1 MCNNYIPV
9 QAQLLRDVY
18 GVEPPAAAYPPETW
32 PDYMAPIVR
41 LDAAGGRQAVLGNF
55 GMMPK
60 SRIPSGVKPFDTTN
74 ARSETVGERRTF
86 SAAWKNGQLCLA
98 PASAL
103 FEPNYESGPKSVR
116 YRIWARDQENFAIA
130 GLWRD
135 WPDGFTSWTM
145 LTVNAENHPLMRR
158 MHAPGKEK
166 RSVVILHRD
175 QWDDWLNCSDPE
187 VARTFLNLYPADLMD
202 TEPAPRA
209 SRKSKPHQASDQ
221 ATPDLPF

>member
-1 MCNNYIPV
+1 MGCTLP
-9 QAQLLRDVY
+9 L
-18 GVEPPAAAYPPETW
+18 
-32 PDYMAPIVR
+32 
-41 LDAAGGRQAVLGNF
+41 
-55 GMMPK
+55 
-60 SRIPSGVKPFDTTN
+60 
-74 ARSETVGERRTF
+74 
-86 SAAWKNGQLCLA
+86 

-209 SRKSKPHQASDQ
+209 SRKSKPQQASDQ
-221 ATPDLPF
+221 GNARPSVLKREAAPERLANNRHGAAQVSSPPRGTRVMMIADRRG

>member
-18 GVEPPAAAYPPETW
+18 GVEPPAEAYPPETW

-41 LDAAGGRQAVLGNF
+41 HTADGERQAVLGNF

-60 SRIPSGVKPFDTTN
+60 SRIPPGVRPYDTTN
-74 ARSETVGERRTF
+74 ARSETVGEKRTF
-86 SAAWKNGQLCLA
+86 SGAWKSGQTALV
-98 PASAL
+98 PATAL

-116 YRIWARDQENFAIA
+116 YRIWVRDQETFAIA

-135 WPDGFTSWTM
+135 WPDGSTSWTM
-145 LTVNAENHPLMRR
+145 LTVNADRHPVMGR
-158 MHAPGKEK
+158 MHAPNKEK
-166 RSVVILHRD
+166 RSVVILHRN
-175 QWDDWLNCSDPE
+175 QWDDWLRCRDPE

-202 TEPAPRA
+202 AEPAPRA
-209 SRKSKPHQASDQ
+209 ARKRAPDSAPSDLF
-221 ATPDLPF
+221 DVGS